1 MRGEGKRRGKK
12 RKGVKKNEEKPKS
25 CIYDL
30 KSKNKYK
37 RGKNEPSTFVIFKV
51 QP

>member
-12 RKGVKKNEEKPKS
+12 RKGVKKRKEKPKS

-37 RGKNEPSTFVIFKV
+37 GKNEPSTFVIFKV